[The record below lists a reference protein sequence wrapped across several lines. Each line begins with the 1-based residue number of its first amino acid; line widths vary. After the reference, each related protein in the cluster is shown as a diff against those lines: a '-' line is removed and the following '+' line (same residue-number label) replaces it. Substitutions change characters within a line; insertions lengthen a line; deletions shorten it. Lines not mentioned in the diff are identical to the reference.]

1 MEADRTYPVACS
13 AQSHTTL
20 VRRRRRRP
28 ASRCTWRLGSAA
40 ACSARTSTPLRRGRV
55 TCQSHLLL
63 KYSTVSPSTPA
74 DTTSFYSKGF
84 AVTCAL
90 QFLAALAAIVLTVS
104 YRIEN
109 RRRDR
114 KYGKP
119 VPNARVDTT
128 ELADKVCS
136 LRILLRV
143 TPLSCGDCMCGCGY
157 GIGLLTDDWFC
168 AGSGFPLCGLEFC
181 VKCLSRVFLL

>member
-1 MEADRTYPVACS
+1 M
-13 AQSHTTL
+13 
-20 VRRRRRRP
+20 
-28 ASRCTWRLGSAA
+28 
-40 ACSARTSTPLRRGRV
+40 
-55 TCQSHLLL
+55 
-63 KYSTVSPSTPA
+63 
-74 DTTSFYSKGF
+74 SFYSKGF

-119 VPNARVDTT
+119 VPNATVDTT

-136 LRILLRV
+136 WRILLRV
-143 TPLSCGDCMCGCGY
+143 SPLSCGDCVVVVLVC
-157 GIGLLTDDWFC
+157 
-168 AGSGFPLCGLEFC
+168 
-181 VKCLSRVFLL
+181 

>member
-1 MEADRTYPVACS
+1 M
-13 AQSHTTL
+13 
-20 VRRRRRRP
+20 
-28 ASRCTWRLGSAA
+28 
-40 ACSARTSTPLRRGRV
+40 
-55 TCQSHLLL
+55 
-63 KYSTVSPSTPA
+63 
-74 DTTSFYSKGF
+74 SFYSKGF

-119 VPNARVDTT
+119 VPNATVDTT

-136 LRILLRV
+136 LHILLRV
-143 TPLSCGDCMCGCGY
+143 TALSCGDWIRGCGS
-157 GIGLLTDDWFC
+157 GSLTNHSLC
-168 AGSGFPLCGLEFC
+168 AGSGFPLCGLEFG
-181 VKCLSRVFLL
+181 VICLSRVFLL

>member
-1 MEADRTYPVACS
+1 M
-13 AQSHTTL
+13 
-20 VRRRRRRP
+20 
-28 ASRCTWRLGSAA
+28 
-40 ACSARTSTPLRRGRV
+40 
-55 TCQSHLLL
+55 
-63 KYSTVSPSTPA
+63 
-74 DTTSFYSKGF
+74 SFYSKGF

-119 VPNARVDTT
+119 VPNATVDTT

-143 TPLSCGDCMCGCGY
+143 TPLSCGDCMRGCGCGC
-157 GIGLLTDDWFC
+157 GIGLLTDNWFW

-181 VKCLSRVFLL
+181 VECLSRVLLL